1 MARSESE
8 ISRDTFA
15 RAARTRSPER
25 RVEDYRRAFVLL
37 CEEPFDD
44 LDKTLAR
51 MLECLAITL
60 DVGRVSFWT
69 FEEPQQL
76 IRCEHIYRA
85 DRNSPLGPTL
95 IRRSDFP
102 NYFKSL
108 CSQLVIAVEDAAEDS
123 RTAELHH
130 SYLAPLGV
138 VSMLDV
144 PVRAFGRY
152 LGVLCHEQL
161 NSPRVWTQEDETFAA
176 AVATQVA
183 LAFERDHAR
192 QAQKQL
198 LARSLRD
205 DESNLAN
212 RLQLEQALTAYQQ
225 NPMSTGALVLT
236 SADQYNF
243 VSGSIGSR
251 RMPALLR
258 QFGARLIAAAP
269 EGTLVARIAT
279 NEFALLLRG
288 IGPDSVPSAVNAINT
303 AAKLPL
309 VNQGQRLF
317 MTLSTGYTLLDPTGA
332 QGVESLIAEAHMAEQ
347 QARDDGGDRAIAF
360 DESMRQAM
368 RTRLNL
374 EQDLRRGLDAAEFD
388 LHFQPIVPL
397 LPGGGAAVEALL
409 RWRHPT
415 LGVLAPQDFIQ
426 VAIDSG
432 VMLELGRRVLRAAC
446 GAIAKLR
453 SRPGLEDLEVTIN
466 MSAPEILLPGTAE
479 AVRSELLAHNLPP
492 RALTLEVTET
502 ALICDLERAAEAIAE
517 IRGLGVQ
524 ISLDD
529 FGTCYSSL
537 SWLRQLPIDKVKIDR
552 SFVAGIGSEPRDLA
566 IVRSIVE
573 LAKAFNRD
581 VVAEGVE
588 RVEQLRILRELGV
601 DHAQGFLFARPQP
614 MEKIDARAL
623 RELAYELG

>member
-1 MARSESE
+1 MARSESD
-8 ISRDTFA
+8 IVRDTFA
-15 RAARTRSPER
+15 RATRLRTPER

-60 DVGRVSFWT
+60 DVGRVSFWSYD
-69 FEEPQQL
+69 EVQQV
-76 IRCEHIYRA
+76 IRCEHMYRA

-95 IRRSDFP
+95 LRRSEFP
-102 NYFKSL
+102 HYFDSL
-108 CSQLVIAVEDAAEDS
+108 CKQLVIAVEDAAEDP
-123 RTAELHH
+123 RTSELHDG
-130 SYLAPLGV
+130 YLEPLGV
-138 VSMLDV
+138 ISMLDV

-152 LGVLCHEQL
+152 LGVLCHEQI

-192 QAQKQL
+192 RAQQQL

-205 DESNLAN
+205 EESGLAN
-212 RLQLEQALTAYQQ
+212 RVQLEQALVAYQQ
-225 NPMSTGALVLT
+225 NPLSVGALVIT

-243 VSGSIGSR
+243 VAGSIGVR

-258 QFGARLIAAAP
+258 QLGARLIAAAP
-269 EGTLVARIAT
+269 EGTLVARIAS

-288 IGPDSVPSAVNAINT
+288 IGPSGVPAAVSAINA

-309 VNQGQRLF
+309 VNEGQRLF

-332 QGVESLIAEAHMAEQ
+332 EGPDVHIAEAHMASLH
-347 QARDDGGDRAIAF
+347 ARDRGGDRAEAF
-360 DESMRQAM
+360 TEEMRLAM
-368 RTRLNL
+368 RTRLSL
-374 EQDLRRGLDAAEFD
+374 EQDLRRALDAAEFD
-388 LHFQPIVPL
+388 LYYQPIVPL
-397 LPGGGAAVEALL
+397 RPGGGAALEALL

-415 LGVLAPQDFIQ
+415 SGILSPGEFIE
-426 VAIDSG
+426 VAVDSG

-446 GAIAKLR
+446 NAIARLR
-453 SRPGLEDLEVTIN
+453 TRPGLEELQVTIN
-466 MSAPEILLPGTAE
+466 MSAPEVLLPGTAD
-479 AVRSELLAHNLPP
+479 AVRSELLAHGLSP
-492 RALTLEVTET
+492 RAVTLEITET
-502 ALICDLERAAEAIAE
+502 ALICDLDRAAEAIAE
-517 IRGLGVQ
+517 IRALGVQ

-529 FGTCYSSL
+529 FGTAYSSL

-552 SFVAGIGSEPRDLA
+552 SFVAGITRDPQDLA

-573 LAKAFNRD
+573 LAKAFKRD

-588 RVEQLRILRELGV
+588 TEEQLRVLRELGV
-601 DHAQGFLFARPQP
+601 EHAQGYLFARPMP
-614 MEKIDARAL
+614 FETLDADGL
-623 RELAYELG
+623 RELARLGR

>member
-1 MARSESE
+1 MARLESE
-8 ISRDTFA
+8 ITRDTLMRSA
-15 RAARTRSPER
+15 RPRSPER

-60 DVGRVSFWT
+60 DVARASFWSY
-69 FEEPQQL
+69 EEAQQT

-85 DRNSPLGPTL
+85 DRASPLGPTL
-95 IRRSDFP
+95 LRRSEFP
-102 NYFKSL
+102 RYFDSL
-108 CSQLVIAVEDAAEDS
+108 CKQLVIAVTDAGEDA
-123 RTAELHH
+123 RTIELHD

-152 LGVLCHEQL
+152 LGVLCLEQV
-161 NSPRVWTQEDETFAA
+161 NAPRTWTQEDETFAA

-192 QAQKQL
+192 RAQQQL

-205 DESNLAN
+205 EESGLAN
-212 RLQLEQALTAYQQ
+212 RVQLEQALVAYQH
-225 NPMSTGALVLT
+225 NPASVGALVIT

-243 VSGSIGSR
+243 VAGSIGAR

-258 QFGARLIAAAP
+258 QFGARLIAASP

-288 IGPDSVPSAVNAINT
+288 VDPGSVPAVVASINS

-309 VNQGQRLF
+309 VNEGQRLF
-317 MTLSTGYTLLDPTGA
+317 MTLSTGYTLMVSDIPVA
-332 QGVESLIAEAHMAEQ
+332 PDVLIAEAHMAAHE
-347 QARDDGGDRAIAF
+347 ARKGGGDRVEPF
-360 DESMRQAM
+360 TERMREAM
-368 RTRLNL
+368 RARLSM
-374 EQDLRRGLDAAEFD
+374 EQDLRRALDAAEFD
-388 LHFQPIVPL
+388 LYFQPIVPL
-397 LPGGGAAVEALL
+397 VKGGSASVEALL
-409 RWRHPT
+409 RWKHPIN
-415 LGVLAPQDFIQ
+415 GVLSPGEFIG

-432 VMLELGRRVLRAAC
+432 VMLELGRRVLRHAC
-446 GAIAKLR
+446 AAIARLR
-453 SRPGLEDLEVTIN
+453 ARKGLEDLVVTVN
-466 MSAPEILLPGTAE
+466 MSAPEVLLPGTAE
-479 AVRSELLAHNLPP
+479 AVRSELLAHGLPP
-492 RALTLEVTET
+492 QALTLEVTET
-502 ALICDLERAAEAIAE
+502 ALICDLERAADAIAE
-517 IRGLGVQ
+517 IRALGVQ

-529 FGTCYSSL
+529 FGTAYSSL

-552 SFVAGIGSEPRDLA
+552 SFVAGITHQPADLA

-573 LAKAFNRD
+573 LAKAFSRD

-588 RVEQLRILRELGV
+588 TVEQLRVLRELGV
-601 DHAQGFLFARPQP
+601 DHAQGYLFARPQP
-614 MEKIDARAL
+614 IDQIDASGI
-623 RELAYELG
+623 RELALRHP